1 MTFTTSPYNLQW
13 GQSVFAQVVAT
24 NIKGSSLTSLGG
36 NGAVI
41 LTNPDAPLNFVNVA
55 LVTTGY
61 QIGLSWTQGL
71 SDGGTPVLDY
81 KIMYDQATNNY
92 VTLDSSISALTFT
105 AINLT
110 PGLSYSFKIESR
122 NAFGY
127 SLGSTTVVVLAAQY
141 PDTPLAPT
149 TTF

>member
-13 GQSVFAQVVAT
+13 GQIVFAQVVAT

-41 LTNPDAPLNFVNVA
+41 LTNPGVPLNFVNVA

-71 SDGGTPVLDY
+71 SNGGTPVLDY
-81 KIMYDQATNNY
+81 KIMYDQATHNY

-127 SLGSTTVVVLAAQY
+127 SLSSTKVDVLAAQY